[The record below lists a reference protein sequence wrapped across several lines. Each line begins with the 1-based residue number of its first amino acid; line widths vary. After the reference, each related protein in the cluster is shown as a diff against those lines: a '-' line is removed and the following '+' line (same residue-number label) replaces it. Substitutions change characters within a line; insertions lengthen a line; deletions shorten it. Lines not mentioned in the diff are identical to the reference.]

1 MVSYFEKA
9 WAMGRAGPGWAG
21 LVLAH
26 PIRSPGVSRRR
37 ISSVHWLERN
47 VPHRLFQRNLC
58 WSRLEGVS
66 CWMFIAEEHFTSRCS
81 CLRSFQV
88 LICLGWSGKVPL
100 ILVLQTRFFR
110 EKRKKNLAW
119 SSRGKESC
127 LKGKTKK
134 NLFRITRYSISL
146 ERQAWFFPQK
156 RKKILARSSSW
167 TSRAV
172 FVHER
177 LYIRASLL
185 HLFIWTRR
193 QRTVSASNMTKI
205 LFPFFAGAACW
216 SRVSRCIRWKVYL
229 SRLNQQGMYF

>member
-1 MVSYFEKA
+1 MCCIVKTINN
-9 WAMGRAGPGWAG
+9 
-21 LVLAH
+21 
-26 PIRSPGVSRRR
+26 PIERYSSMIFWNSSSNVRSSHVERKRETTSSSLSRQL
-37 ISSVHWLERN
+37 S
-47 VPHRLFQRNLC
+47 
-58 WSRLEGVS
+58 
-66 CWMFIAEEHFTSRCS
+66 TSRCS

-127 LKGKTKK
+127 LKDKTKK

-177 LYIRASLL
+177 LYIRASLR